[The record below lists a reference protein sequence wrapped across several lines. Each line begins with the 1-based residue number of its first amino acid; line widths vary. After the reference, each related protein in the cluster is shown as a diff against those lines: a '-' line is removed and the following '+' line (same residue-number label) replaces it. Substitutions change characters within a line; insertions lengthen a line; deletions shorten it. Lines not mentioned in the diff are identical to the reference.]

1 MTYSIPEVFL
11 PASLMRLSYERR
23 GCDEAK
29 LFRNIQTQSLVFPSS
44 AGSTFLARVGVH
56 FRMTDSGTRSHI
68 FGAAGF
74 SNALLPLLSDPFFA
88 LITPPNKALEPTTM
102 SVTHPACA
110 GCAPDTVA
118 AHL

>member
-1 MTYSIPEVFL
+1 
-11 PASLMRLSYERR
+11 
-23 GCDEAK
+23 
-29 LFRNIQTQSLVFPSS
+29 
-44 AGSTFLARVGVH
+44 
-56 FRMTDSGTRSHI
+56 MTDSGMRSHI

-74 SNALLPLLSDPFFA
+74 SNALLPLLSDLFFA